1 MKKAIVSLSDKNYF
15 EMTVEL
21 INSIKRFEESKDIS
35 ICILDAGL
43 SDEQKLIIQKKATI
57 KKAIWDIEI
66 PFYKKKHEWLKSQ
79 ISRAFLPNYFPEFDR
94 YLWID
99 ADAWVNSWDCIDNY
113 FNACANNKLGI
124 TQSIGPGYKVLAN
137 VKWLFKKLA
146 IINSQNY
153 KHAVNSGVKENEA
166 RKLAFAPHLNIGV
179 FSLEKNSSIWSI
191 WQNNLKKV
199 LLKGR
204 IFGSEGL
211 AINLSVYID
220 NIETEFLPLSHNW
233 IVKNLLPIYDIKE
246 NMFKEPYIPNNKI
259 GIIHLAGGIKV
270 DGKDMR
276 TDKTV
281 LIDIKDAEGNI
292 IKKSLRYI

>member
-21 INSIKRFEESKDIS
+21 INSIRRFEESKDIS

-57 KKAIWDIEI
+57 KKANWDIEI

-137 VKWLFKKLA
+137 VKWLFKKFA
-146 IINSQNY
+146 IINPQNY

-179 FSLEKNSSIWSI
+179 FSPEKIH
-191 WQNNLKKV
+191 QFGV
-199 LLKGR
+199 FGR
-204 IFGSEGL
+204 I
-211 AINLSVYID
+211 I
-220 NIETEFLPLSHNW
+220 
-233 IVKNLLPIYDIKE
+233 
-246 NMFKEPYIPNNKI
+246 
-259 GIIHLAGGIKV
+259 
-270 DGKDMR
+270 
-276 TDKTV
+276 
-281 LIDIKDAEGNI
+281 
-292 IKKSLRYI
+292 

>member
-21 INSIKRFEESKDIS
+21 INSIRRFEESKDIS

-57 KKAIWDIEI
+57 KKANWDIEI

-179 FSLEKNSSIWSI
+179 FSLEKNSSIWGI

>member
-21 INSIKRFEESKDIS
+21 INSIKRFEESKDVS

-179 FSLEKNSSIWSI
+179 FSLEKNSSIWGI

-233 IVKNLLPIYDIKE
+233 IVKNLLPIYDTKE

>member
-1 MKKAIVSLSDKNYF
+1 MKKAIISLSDKNYF

-21 INSIKRFEESKDIS
+21 INSIKRFEESKDVS

-191 WQNNLKKV
+191 WQKNLKKV

-233 IVKNLLPIYDIKE
+233 IVKNLLPIYDKKE
-246 NMFKEPYIPNNKI
+246 KMFKEPYIPNNKI

>member
-57 KKAIWDIEI
+57 KKANWDIEI

>member
-57 KKAIWDIEI
+57 KKANWDIEI

-137 VKWLFKKLA
+137 VKWLFKKFA

-233 IVKNLLPIYDIKE
+233 IVKNLLPIYDTKE